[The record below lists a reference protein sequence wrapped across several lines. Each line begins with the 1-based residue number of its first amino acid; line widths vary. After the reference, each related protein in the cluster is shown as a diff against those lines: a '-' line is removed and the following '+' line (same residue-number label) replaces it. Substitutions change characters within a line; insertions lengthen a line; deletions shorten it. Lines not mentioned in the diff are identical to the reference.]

1 MGKMKNA
8 VMLAVLGLAVV
19 AGSAEA
25 MVPIQV
31 PEPATGLLLLVA
43 LGGGGL
49 LARRFKS

>member
-1 MGKMKNA
+1 MGNLKNV
-8 VMLAVLGLAVV
+8 VMLALLGLVVV

-31 PEPATGLLLLVA
+31 PEPSTGLLLLAA